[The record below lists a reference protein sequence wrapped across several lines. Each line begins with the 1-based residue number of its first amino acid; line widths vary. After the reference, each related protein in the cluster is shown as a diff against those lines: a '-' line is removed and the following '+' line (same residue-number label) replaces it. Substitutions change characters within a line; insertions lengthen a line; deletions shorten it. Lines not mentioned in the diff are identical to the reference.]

1 MAAYKHR
8 LRKHY
13 QAILRDLEPTRL
25 VDFLY
30 QEEVFDYD
38 EMDEVKCENRRKKQ
52 AEVLLGK
59 VNRMSDRKMAI
70 FVESLRQTQEHL
82 YELLRTPIPGEEEA
96 LRNQVQASSGL
107 CTACDHDQ

>member
-8 LRKHY
+8 LQKHHR
-13 QAILRDLEPTRL
+13 AILRDLEPTRL

-38 EMDEVKCENRRKKQ
+38 EMDEVKCQITRRKQ

-59 VNRMSDRKMAI
+59 VNRLGGRQMVI
-70 FVESLRQTQEHL
+70 FIDSLRQTQEHL